1 MPGGGPKTCQAL
13 SVRAG
18 HPARKLGSATLGR
31 EDIELVPPRRRAAPS
46 KHRLAQVYPYWYIVH
61 MSEPRKKLVW
71 MARTPDHVVSS
82 GNVFRDLGLP
92 NPEEELT
99 KSSLLLE
106 IYRTIKGRG
115 LKQIEAAQVLGI
127 PQPQVS
133 NLLRGRTTGFSVQ
146 RLSLLLGRLGKSV
159 TIVVSDEPPPAGP
172 LKIPVVRDSAGL
184 IRRMT
189 TVRVGVDEKPA
200 AGYSGTRPQAP
211 ARAAEARK
219 SGVQKK
225 IPARY
230 SRPRSRPRSKAV
242 TPGAKS
248 SRTKP

>member
-1 MPGGGPKTCQAL
+1 MK
-13 SVRAG
+13 RA
-18 HPARKLGSATLGR
+18 
-31 EDIELVPPRRRAAPS
+31 RRTR
-46 KHRLAQVYPYWYIVH
+46 
-61 MSEPRKKLVW
+61 
-71 MARTPDHVVSS
+71 DHVVSS

-106 IYRTIKGRG
+106 IHRTIKGRG
-115 LKQIEAAQVLGI
+115 LKQTDAARILGI

-146 RLSLLLGRLGKSV
+146 RLSLLLGKLGKSV

-172 LKIPVVRDSAGL
+172 LQIPVVRDSAGL
-184 IRRMT
+184 IGRMT
-189 TVRVGVDEKPA
+189 RVRVAADEQPA
-200 AGYSGTRPQAP
+200 AGYSVARGRTSATT
-211 ARAAEARK
+211 ARAKK
-219 SGVQKK
+219 SSVQKK
-225 IPARY
+225 ATNPAPY
-230 SRPRSRPRSKAV
+230 ARPRSRPRSKAV